1 MFRFVGCADIPG
13 ICLKY
18 YVYGNR
24 RKGYGIKIIRSDT
37 EFERHL
43 VSRNLFKVLGL
54 AYQFRRCKVF
64 PENLCEIL
72 EDMEY
77 DSCSD

>member
-24 RKGYGIKIIRSDT
+24 REGYGIKIIRSDND
-37 EFERHL
+37 FERCL
-43 VSRNLFKVLGL
+43 VSRNLLKVLNL
-54 AYQFRRCKVF
+54 AGQFRRCTVF
-64 PENLCEIL
+64 PENLREIL
-72 EDMEY
+72 EDLTY
-77 DSCSD
+77 DSCFD

>member
-1 MFRFVGCADIPG
+1 MFRFVGCADLPG

-24 RKGYGIKIIRSDT
+24 RTGYGIKIIRSGED
-37 EFERHL
+37 FQRHL
-43 VSRNLFKVLGL
+43 VSRNLLQVLSL
-54 AYQFRRCKVF
+54 ASQLRRCDVF

-72 EDMEY
+72 EDMGY
-77 DSCSD
+77 NCCCD